1 MTRYALSPAANAS
14 IDEIFVYT
22 LEQWGA
28 EQARSYLETLF
39 GTFEAIVEGTARSR
53 DAKSAFG
60 FEANFVKSGRHY
72 IYWKHLGDGRV
83 GITAIIHESRQQAI
97 RFAEAVEL
105 GD

>member
-1 MTRYALSPAANAS
+1 MTTYSLSPAANAS

-22 LEQWGA
+22 LEQWGPD
-28 EQARSYLETLF
+28 QARSYLETLF
-39 GTFEAIVEGTARSR
+39 GTFEAIANGLARSR
-53 DAKSAFG
+53 DAKPAFG

-72 IYWKHLGDGRV
+72 IYWKHLNDGRI

-105 GD
+105 SD

>member
-1 MTRYALSPAANAS
+1 MTRYALSPAANVS

-22 LEQWGA
+22 LEQWGPD
-28 EQARSYLETLF
+28 QARSYLETLF

-53 DAKSAFG
+53 DAKPAFG
-60 FEANFVKSGRHY
+60 FEAQYIISGSHY
-72 IYWKHLGDGRV
+72 VYWKHLSDGRI